1 MMNISFS
8 YFRSNKLLGLLFIL
22 LFSLSFPFSTFGQ
35 SESSSN
41 LQGFST
47 AKRSDDKG
55 YVMRFHLNHEA
66 DSFRVFQPSNN
77 LIQLAIYTSNVDTS
91 NIDVT
96 KLKSPFKQATLTPL
110 PYGIGINIRLVE
122 DKYYIAEAYK
132 DFASEDL
139 LLGLTRASQNDLE
152 VLTKGMSKI
161 DWFAKHNV
169 DTIHSRHDTTA
180 YETTDF
186 ASGKFD
192 MDKPPIPP
200 DSSLKNTG
208 GQDSLNLGLG
218 ESSYD
223 KMKEKLR
230 FDVVVIDPGHGGKD
244 PGAIGHNGVKEK
256 DVVLDIA
263 KKLGYYINKHLPEV
277 EVVYTRED
285 DSFVGLSQRGSI
297 ANRNEGDLFISLH
310 ANAARSNHARG
321 AEVWFLGQHKSQ
333 AALDVMKKENSVV
346 KMEEGDNKAKLS
358 DEELMLYQL
367 ANSGYMATSQK
378 IAGMLE
384 RQFGERARRKSRG
397 VKQAGFMV
405 LYHASMPAILV
416 ELGFISN
423 EQELNFLNSEYG
435 VSIMA
440 SAIFRTIRN
449 FKEQYGSNEYV
460 KSK

>member
-1 MMNISFS
+1 MMNSLFLS
-8 YFRSNKLLGLLFIL
+8 LPGKKALGLLFIV
-22 LFSLSFPFSTFGQ
+22 LFSLQMSCFGQ
-35 SESSSN
+35 SESNTN
-41 LQGFST
+41 LHGFST
-47 AKRSDDKG
+47 AKRSDGKG
-55 YVMRFHLNHEA
+55 YVMRFHLNHKA

-77 LIQLAIYTSNVDTS
+77 LIQLAIYTSDVDTS
-91 NIDVT
+91 KIDVT
-96 KLKSPFKQATLTPL
+96 KLKSPFEQATLTPL
-110 PYGIGINIRLVE
+110 PYGIGINIELV
-122 DKYYIAEAYK
+122 DGAYYIAEAYE
-132 DFASEDL
+132 DFASDDL
-139 LLGLTRASQNDLE
+139 LLGLTRASQEDIQ
-152 VLTKGMSKI
+152 VLTQGISEI
-161 DWFAKHNV
+161 NWFAKHNV
-169 DTIHSRHDTTA
+169 DTVRTRNDTTA
-180 YETTDF
+180 YDTTDF
-186 ASGKFD
+186 ARQGLYSGNQSL
-192 MDKPPIPP
+192 PP
-200 DSSLKNTG
+200 DSIMNNPAL
-208 GQDSLNLGLG
+208 QDSLGLGLG
-218 ESSYD
+218 QSSYE
-223 KMKEKLR
+223 KMKEKLK

-256 DVVLDIA
+256 DVVLDVA

-277 EVVYTRED
+277 KVVYTRKD
-285 DSFVGLSQRGSI
+285 DSFVGLSERGSI
-297 ANRNEGDLFISLH
+297 ANRHEGDLFISLH

-423 EQELNFLNSEYG
+423 QQELNFLNSEYG
-435 VSIMA
+435 HSIMA

-449 FKEQYGSNEYV
+449 FKEEYGSNEYV